1 MQPLAYF
8 AARALLGWLQ
18 FVEKEGRAFTSNA
31 LLLVATG
38 AAHCWAVVYAL
49 FIAIHTR
56 AMRFDGYHEG
66 YIEHLPFFVSWT
78 ETLSVASIG
87 VWWAAGF
94 TMAAIRIVDDDSRGL
109 PVDAGDVNIGFLFKL
124 LRSQKLQDIL
134 ATAQTVSCIGLF
146 ASIILLCIAMAL
158 MAGGIT
164 ACEVCLCFVAVGFAL
179 PHAVL
184 ACRRVHMLNPK
195 KNEDSRAIV
204 HGPAAEAASQEAAAL
219 GPQLAV
225 LLALADSPGHAYL
238 WQNFIYLVAAVAYVA
253 AVAAC
258 GQSPPK
264 VGDVALPP
272 ETPEFI
278 TCTALDAAA
287 SIALVLCFP
296 HLNTWNLW
304 ALVVLV
310 GVLFAVIYFDQW
322 RDLIIDLLDDLFVVR
337 SDSDKMIPGEQRQ
350 RLRKAAWAATL
361 ACAAVAMWDIM
372 LHPVQEGVFE
382 PAVKHD
388 GNLPDFWDRNSLL
401 LLRWQAPPA
410 QFPGEKE
417 LLSMAEKALDV
428 NESSLTMQAVF
439 PSHRLLLFKVD
450 SKGYTTSSVPLQMRW
465 KTALPTMNQ
474 IADSTFPAALNVT
487 LCLRAAGELHK
498 LKEKVL
504 GTTESSESTT
514 KPPMSADFIE
524 VVGTSTDAQDAYMA
538 ACNWWM
544 DALGSLVSAEGK
556 AKQGEKAEGGTTKSE
571 QMNTAEPGEDLA

>member
-66 YIEHLPFFVSWT
+66 YTEHLPFFVSWT

-87 VWWAAGF
+87 VWWAASF
-94 TMAAIRIVDDDSRGL
+94 AMVAIRIVDDDSKGL
-109 PVDAGDVNIGFLFKL
+109 PVDAGDVNVGSLFKL

-146 ASIILLCIAMAL
+146 ASIILLCIAMAS

-164 ACEVCLCFVAVGFAL
+164 ACEVCLCFVAIGFAL

-184 ACRRVHMLNPK
+184 ACHRINTLNPK
-195 KNEDSRAIV
+195 KNEDSRVAIRV
-204 HGPAAEAASQEAAAL
+204 PAVEAAAQEAAAL

-238 WQNFIYLVAAVAYVA
+238 WQNCIYLVAAVAYVA
-253 AVAAC
+253 AVVAC
-258 GQSPPK
+258 GKSPPK
-264 VGDVALPP
+264 VGAVALPP

-296 HLNTWNLW
+296 HLNTWKFLG
-304 ALVVLV
+304 ALAVLF
-310 GVLFAVIYFDQW
+310 GVLAAVIYFDQW
-322 RDLIIDLLDDLFVVR
+322 RDIVIDLLEDLFVVR
-337 SDSDKMIPGEQRQ
+337 SDSTKMIPGEQRQ
-350 RLRKAAWAATL
+350 RVKKAACAATL

-372 LHPVQEGVFE
+372 LHPVQEGSS
-382 PAVKHD
+382 
-388 GNLPDFWDRNSLL
+388 LPSSTSFWDSRSLL

-410 QFPGEKE
+410 QFPGEKQ
-417 LLSMAEKALDV
+417 LVSMVEKALDV
-428 NESSLTMQAVF
+428 NENSLTMQAAF
-439 PSHRLLLFKVD
+439 PSHRLLLFNIN
-450 SKGYTTSSVPLQMRW
+450 STTFTSNEVPVQKRW
-465 KTALPTMNQ
+465 ETALPSMHQ
-474 IADSTFPAALNVT
+474 IADSTFPTALNFT
-487 LCLRAAGELHK
+487 LCLRAAGELSKHK
-498 LKEKVL
+498 AKSED
-504 GTTESSESTT
+504 TTESTT
-514 KPPMSADFIE
+514 KPPMSADFSKI
-524 VVGTSTDAQDAYMA
+524 VGTSADAQDAYMA
-538 ACNWWM
+538 VCNWWM
-544 DALGSLVSAEGK
+544 NGLKV
-556 AKQGEKAEGGTTKSE
+556 EGGATKSE
-571 QMNTAEPGEDLA
+571 QVNTAEEGEDLA